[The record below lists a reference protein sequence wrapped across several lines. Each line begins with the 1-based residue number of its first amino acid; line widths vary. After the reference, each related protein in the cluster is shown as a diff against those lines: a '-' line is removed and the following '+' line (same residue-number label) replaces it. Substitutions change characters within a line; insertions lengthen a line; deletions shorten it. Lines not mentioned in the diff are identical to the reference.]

1 MPRFRSLLW
10 AAGAPILLLTLLG
23 SSGAAR
29 QQPDVKNFPFPEKLT
44 YRVEWR
50 MVTAGSAVINVSR
63 NGSNWQTDLNL
74 ESSGFVS
81 RFLRVLDTYHVVSD
95 ERFCGI
101 NSSLEAREGKRHAI
115 TTMLFDS
122 ARHKLSYSEQ
132 DFVKNTSDKQE
143 IDIAP
148 CTHEM
153 LGALL
158 ALRQLTIEQGKT
170 MTLPV
175 TNGKKMVNAKVEA
188 RSPEKITVN
197 DKNYSAL
204 RYEAF
209 VFDNVLYRR
218 RGRLFVWMTDDAE
231 RIPVQLQFQM
241 GFPIGNITLQL
252 EKQEKP

>member
-1 MPRFRSLLW
+1 MHRFRSVQR
-10 AAGAPILLLTLLG
+10 AAGAPIVLLMLLSAPG
-23 SSGAAR
+23 VAR
-29 QQPDVKNFPFPEKLT
+29 QKPDGKSFPFPEKLT

-63 NGSNWQTDLNL
+63 NGPNWQTDLHL

-95 ERFCGI
+95 EHFCGI
-101 NSSLEAREGKRHAI
+101 NSSLEAREGKRHAV
-115 TTMLFDS
+115 TTMLFDN

-148 CTHEM
+148 CTHET
-153 LGALL
+153 LGALQ

-170 MTLPV
+170 ITFPI
-175 TNGKKMVNAKVEA
+175 TNGKKMVDAKVEA
-188 RSPEKITVN
+188 RNPEKITVN
-197 DKNYSAL
+197 DKKYSAF

-209 VFDNVLYRR
+209 IFDNVLYRR
-218 RGRLFVWMTDDAE
+218 KGRLFVWMTDDAE
-231 RIPVQLQFQM
+231 RVPVQLQFQM